1 MRQRILVL
9 FALLITISV
18 GCQSKPKSITV
29 LAASD
34 LTNALREI
42 ASDFEREKGTKVTLV
57 FGSTG
62 QLAQQIEQGAPADV
76 FAAANVAMIDE
87 LDRAGLIVSGSKKT
101 YAIGR
106 IALWTRHDRTPEITG
121 IEDLGRDDVKR
132 IAIANPD
139 HAPYGIAAREA
150 LQTAG
155 IWEKI
160 KPRIIYA
167 ENINQT
173 LQYAVSG
180 NVDVAIV
187 SLSLCNGSNGVWTVV
202 PDNLHKQIIQSI
214 AIIKTTHSE
223 AAARSFEDY
232 VVGTPGRT
240 RLKNFGFVVPE

>member
-1 MRQRILVL
+1 MRQRIPVF
-9 FALLITISV
+9 FALLIIICV

-34 LTNALREI
+34 LTNVFREI
-42 ASDFEREKGTKVTLV
+42 ASDFEREKGTKITLV

-76 FAAANVAMIDE
+76 FAAANVTMIDE
-87 LDRAGLIVSGSKKT
+87 LERAGLIVAGSKRT

-106 IALWTRHDRTPEITG
+106 IALWTRHDKKPDIER
-121 IEDLGRDDVKR
+121 IEDLVRDDVKR

-160 KPRIIYA
+160 KPRIIFA

-173 LQYAVSG
+173 LQYGVSG
-180 NVDVAIV
+180 NVDAAIV
-187 SLSLCNGSNGVWTVV
+187 ALSLCNGSNGVWTVV
-202 PDNLHKQIIQSI
+202 PDNLHKQISQSM
-214 AIIKTTHSE
+214 AIIKTTQNE
-223 AAARSFEDY
+223 ARARSFEDY
-232 VVGTPGRT
+232 VVSTSGRT
-240 RLKNFGFVVPE
+240 KLQSFGFVVP

>member
-1 MRQRILVL
+1 MRQRILVF
-9 FALLITISV
+9 FALLITIGV
-18 GCQSKPKSITV
+18 GCQSNPKSITV

-34 LTNALREI
+34 LTNAFQEI
-42 ASDFEREKGTKVTLV
+42 ARDFEREKGIKITLV

-76 FAAANVAMIDE
+76 FAAANVTMIDE
-87 LDRAGLIVSGSKKT
+87 LERAGLIMPGSKQT
-101 YAIGR
+101 YGIGR
-106 IALWTRHDRTPEITG
+106 IALWTRRDKEPSVEKL
-121 IEDLGRDDVKR
+121 EDLARDDIKR

-155 IWEKI
+155 IWERI
-160 KPRIIYA
+160 KPRIIFA

-173 LQYAVSG
+173 LQYGISG

-187 SLSLCNGSNGVWTVV
+187 ALSLCNGTNGVWTLI
-202 PDNLHKQIIQSI
+202 PDNLHKQVIQSL
-214 AIIKTTHSE
+214 AIIKTTQNE

-232 VVGTPGRT
+232 VIGTEGRAT
-240 RLKNFGFVVPE
+240 LQRFGFVVP